1 MLSNMHGRGFEF
13 EWEKR
18 FGFGWEK
25 GFDIQW
31 YGMEMEKPE
40 GAAGEQACRGKDR
53 RMGDFGLDVRR
64 ILTFNL
70 CVKFEMP
77 LTCLLNDV
85 AIL

>member
-13 EWEKR
+13 GWEKR

-40 GAAGEQACRGKDR
+40 GAACEQACRGKDGR
-53 RMGDFGLDVRR
+53 IGFWFGWEKDFDVQRG
-64 ILTFNL
+64 
-70 CVKFEMP
+70 C
-77 LTCLLNDV
+77 
-85 AIL
+85 